1 LRAKSARFC
10 RPGSVGGTGLSS
22 YRHAAPARLLRTLR
36 GRTSGPVLGARDS
49 LHLCYRSRS
58 EERGMPESKKRSFW
72 DRLFSTDKPSQREE
86 RVLEYIMHRVG
97 EGAHLGDIVN
107 EEYVRRNA
115 SREEVEEICARPELV
130 QAAREHLKE
139 DFGSGDLDP
148 TKRPR

>member
-1 LRAKSARFC
+1 
-10 RPGSVGGTGLSS
+10 
-22 YRHAAPARLLRTLR
+22 
-36 GRTSGPVLGARDS
+36 
-49 LHLCYRSRS
+49 
-58 EERGMPESKKRSFW
+58 MPESKKRSFW

-115 SREEVEEICARPELV
+115 SRE
-130 QAAREHLKE
+130 HLKE